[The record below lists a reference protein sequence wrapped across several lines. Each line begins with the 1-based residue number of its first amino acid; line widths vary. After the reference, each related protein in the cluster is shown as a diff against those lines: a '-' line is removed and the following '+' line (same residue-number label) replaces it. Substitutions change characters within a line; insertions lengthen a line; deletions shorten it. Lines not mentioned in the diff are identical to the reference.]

1 MTEHFDNQTYNIGHT
16 APPKSRGGLIA
27 VLLIVIIFLGGVI
40 SILGLL
46 NISLFQQ
53 LLKKDK
59 NQAALAV
66 AVREND
72 PDASDLE
79 LTYSD
84 ETIVLEYSPQS
95 MDYYPQSG
103 GMSLQG
109 IYESTVRSLV
119 SVETGNQNGTGVILT
134 ADGYILTNSYL
145 LTGGDKINIQL
156 SNGEKLPAAVVGR
169 DSFSDL
175 AILRVDAE
183 ALTPATFGDSS
194 ALRVGDV
201 VVALGSQGGT
211 GVMADGIVSAI
222 NANIKAGG
230 SEMTL
235 IQTSA
240 ILDHEQIGGML
251 INCHGQIIGIHTRC
265 ASNIMPLTGT
275 EQVSFALSSVTIKD
289 IADQLINHGFVEG
302 RIHLGIHGQE
312 IDEFYQ
318 QYYDIPR
325 GIFIT
330 NIEED
335 SALFERGVRQGD
347 ILINLAD
354 TPILSFDIL
363 NSLLTSLKQGQ
374 EVTAIVYRDGTQ
386 YQMKVTIGEAP

>member
-1 MTEHFDNQTYNIGHT
+1 MTENFDNQTYNIGHT

-53 LLKKDK
+53 LLKNDK
-59 NQAALAV
+59 NKSALAV
-66 AVREND
+66 AVRENNG
-72 PDASDLE
+72 DASVLDV
-79 LTYSD
+79 TYGN
-84 ETIVLEYSPQS
+84 ETIVLEFSPQS
-95 MDYYPQSG
+95 MDYYPQNG

-119 SVETGNQNGTGVILT
+119 SVETDSQNGTGIILT
-134 ADGYILTNSYL
+134 KDGYILTNSYL
-145 LTGGDKINIQL
+145 LTGAEKINIHL

-175 AILRVDAE
+175 AILRVDAQE
-183 ALTPATFGDSS
+183 LTPATFGDST

-201 VVALGSQGGT
+201 VVTMGSNSGT

-222 NANIKAGG
+222 NANIQAGG
-230 SEMTL
+230 SEITL

-240 ILDHEQIGGML
+240 ILDQEQVGGML
-251 INCHGQIIGIHTRC
+251 INCHGQIVGIHTHC
-265 ASNIMPLTGT
+265 ASNIMALTGT
-275 EQVSFALSSVTIKD
+275 EQVSFALSSVTIKN

-318 QYYDIPR
+318 HYYDIPR

-330 NIEED
+330 AIEED
-335 SALFERGVRQGD
+335 SALFERGVREGD

-374 EVTAIVYRDGTQ
+374 EVTAVVYRDGTQ
-386 YQMKVTIGEAP
+386 YQMKVTIGEEP

>member
-1 MTEHFDNQTYNIGHT
+1 MEEFDHQYNIGHT
-16 APPKSRGGLIA
+16 AMPKSRGGLIA
-27 VLLIVIIFLGGVI
+27 ALLIVIIFLGGII

-46 NISLFQQ
+46 NISLFRQ
-53 LLKKDK
+53 LLRAGKKEE
-59 NQAALAV
+59 AV
-66 AVREND
+66 AVVVRDNNR
-72 PDASDLE
+72 DASALDV
-79 LTYSD
+79 TYGD
-84 ETIVLEYSPQS
+84 ETIVLEWSPQS
-95 MDYYPQSG
+95 LEHYPQEG
-103 GMSLQG
+103 GMSLQD
-109 IYESTVRSLV
+109 IYAGTVRSLV
-119 SVETGNQNGTGVILT
+119 SVETGNYNGTGIILT
-134 ADGYILTNSYL
+134 KDGYILTNSYL
-145 LTGGDKINIQL
+145 LTGTEKINIHL
-156 SNGEKLPAAVVGR
+156 SNGEKLPATIVGR

-183 ALTPATFGDSS
+183 NLTPATFGDST

-201 VVALGSQGGT
+201 VVAMGSHNGS

-222 NANIKAGG
+222 NADIQAGG
-230 SEMTL
+230 GVMTL

-240 ILDHEQIGGML
+240 TLDREQVGGVL
-251 INCHGQIIGIHTRC
+251 LNCHGQIVGINTYC
-265 ASNIMPLTGT
+265 ASNIMTLTGT
-275 EQVSFALSSVTIKD
+275 ERVSFSLSSVTIKN

-318 QYYDIPR
+318 HYYDIPR

-330 NIEED
+330 ALEED
-335 SALFERGVRQGD
+335 SALFQRGVREGD

-363 NSLLTSLKQGQ
+363 NSLLTSLEPGQ
-374 EVTAIVYRDGTQ
+374 EVTAVVYRDGTQ